1 MCLTPVLAA
10 PSSLLRPRRRR
21 GERAMDTQNGAAQK
35 AAAARAYGAAHAHP
49 VEAIQQD
56 WLRTQLETKHFLMS
70 SVYGAHLPMAMRME
84 METLAKVQRLPGL
97 PSSRVGLECL
107 MGRDET
113 IDFEDFLGLPQDSE
127 QEPVDQRFLLEQ
139 RHNLLPNAGRCAPNA
154 NLGVSRGVTQPR
166 GQAMVKD
173 L

>member
-1 MCLTPVLAA
+1 
-10 PSSLLRPRRRR
+10 
-21 GERAMDTQNGAAQK
+21 MDTMNGAAQK
-35 AAAARAYGAAHAHP
+35 AAASRAYGAAQAHP
-49 VEAIQQD
+49 IEAIQKD

-70 SVYGAHLPMAMRME
+70 SIYGSHLPMAVRME
-84 METLAKVQRLPGL
+84 METLSKVQRLPGL

-127 QEPVDQRFLLEQ
+127 QEPVDQRFQLEQ
-139 RHNLLPNAGRCAPNA
+139 RHGLMRNAGRCAPNA
-154 NLGVSRGVTQPR
+154 NLGVSRGVSLPR
-166 GQAMVKD
+166 GNAMVKD

>member
-1 MCLTPVLAA
+1 MERPQTSELSAVRSAA
-10 PSSLLRPRRRR
+10 
-21 GERAMDTQNGAAQK
+21 T
-35 AAAARAYGAAHAHP
+35 RAYGTAHAHP
-49 VEAIQQD
+49 VEAIQKD

-70 SVYGAHLPMAMRME
+70 SVYGAHLPMAIRME

-127 QEPVDQRFLLEQ
+127 QEPVDQRFQLKQ
-139 RHNLLPNAGRCAPNA
+139 RYGILPNEGRAAPNA
-154 NLGVSRGVTQPR
+154 NLGISRGVTQPR
-166 GQAMVKD
+166 AGVATVKD

>member
-1 MCLTPVLAA
+1 
-10 PSSLLRPRRRR
+10 
-21 GERAMDTQNGAAQK
+21 
-35 AAAARAYGAAHAHP
+35 
-49 VEAIQQD
+49 
-56 WLRTQLETKHFLMS
+56 
-70 SVYGAHLPMAMRME
+70 MAMRME

>member
-1 MCLTPVLAA
+1 
-10 PSSLLRPRRRR
+10 
-21 GERAMDTQNGAAQK
+21 MDTQNGAAQK

-113 IDFEDFLGLPQDSE
+113 IDFEDFLGLDLKRDVLNPLGGVGVAS
-127 QEPVDQRFLLEQ
+127 
-139 RHNLLPNAGRCAPNA
+139 
-154 NLGVSRGVTQPR
+154 LGVGGGGWSNIGDIDDYR
-166 GQAMVKD
+166 
-173 L
+173 

>member
-1 MCLTPVLAA
+1 MERPQTSELSAVRSAA
-10 PSSLLRPRRRR
+10 
-21 GERAMDTQNGAAQK
+21 T
-35 AAAARAYGAAHAHP
+35 RAYGTAHAHP
-49 VEAIQQD
+49 VEAIQKD

-70 SVYGAHLPMAMRME
+70 SVYGAHLPMAIRME

-113 IDFEDFLGLPQDSE
+113 LDFEDYLGLPQDSE
-127 QEPVDQRFLLEQ
+127 VEPPDMRHQLEQ
-139 RHNLLPNAGRCAPNA
+139 KYGLLPGQGRPMANA
-154 NLGVSRGVTQPR
+154 NLGLARGSVMPR
-166 GQAMVKD
+166 GGIAMVKD

>member
-1 MCLTPVLAA
+1 MERPQTSELSAVRSAA
-10 PSSLLRPRRRR
+10 
-21 GERAMDTQNGAAQK
+21 T
-35 AAAARAYGAAHAHP
+35 RAYGTAHAHP
-49 VEAIQQD
+49 VEAIQKD

-70 SVYGAHLPMAMRME
+70 SVYGAHLPMAIRME

-113 IDFEDFLGLPQDSE
+113 IEFEDFLGLPQDSE
-127 QEPVDQRFLLEQ
+127 HEPIDQRLLLERQ
-139 RHNLLPNAGRCAPNA
+139 HGVAPKAGRNVANA
-154 NLGVSRGVTQPR
+154 NLGLARGVELPR
-166 GQAMVKD
+166 SGVAMVKE